1 MARSSLTDKKCQ
13 SLGQGRHSDGNG
25 LYLEVKPKGTS
36 RSWCLIY
43 QLNNKRRQMGLGPYP
58 EVSLAEARH
67 KAAERRKIIKVD
79 KVDPM
84 GVMGQRSAGLKQF
97 EVYAEEYIKS
107 LEPTWTSPKS
117 AISWRNSLRDYVYP
131 HIGSKAVESL
141 TSDDIYNLLDKD
153 DFWMEK
159 QETAIRVRGRMKKIF
174 DYARAQGAPIVH
186 NPADWEGNLE
196 FRLKIVSKRIRTTHL
211 RSLPYKSAPPFLAE
225 LKIENAMSAKAMI
238 WVLLTACRTANVC
251 SMKWNN
257 VDFDNLVWTC
267 PATTMKNKQE
277 FKVPFSQTVGDW
289 LQSIPKIDELV
300 FPVKKGK
307 EMSNNTLL
315 ALLKR
320 MEYKDLTTTHGLRST
335 FSTWANEKT
344 MHQSDIIE
352 AALSHK
358 IGDATSLAY
367 NRSELL
373 EKRRTL
379 MLEWENYLHF

>member
-1 MARSSLTDKKCQ
+1 MARKNLTDMNCRK
-13 SLGQGRHSDGNG
+13 LGPGRHSDGNG

-43 QLNNKRRQMGLGPYP
+43 QLNGKRRQMGLGPYP
-58 EVSLAEARH
+58 EVSLAEARM
-67 KAAERRKIIKVD
+67 KAAERRKIVRVD
-79 KVDPM
+79 KIDPM

-97 EVYAEEYIKS
+97 EVHAEEYIKS
-107 LEPTWTSPKS
+107 LEPTWTNEKS
-117 AISWRNSLRDYVYP
+117 SVSWRNTLRDYVNP
-131 HIGSKAVESL
+131 HIGSKAVESV
-141 TSDDIYNLLDKD
+141 TKDDIYNLLNRDN
-153 DFWMEK
+153 FWMEK
-159 QETAIRVRGRMKKIF
+159 QETAIRVRGRIKKIF

-196 FRLKIVSKRIRTTHL
+196 FRLNIVSKSIRTTHL
-211 RSLPYKSAPPFLAE
+211 RSLPYKFAPTFLSD
-225 LKIENAMSAKAMI
+225 LKCRDEMSAKAMI

-251 SMKWNN
+251 SMRWDD
-257 VDFDNLVWTC
+257 VDFDNLIWTC
-267 PATTMKNKQE
+267 PASTMKNKHE

-289 LQSIPKIDELV
+289 LQSIPKIDGFV
-300 FPVKKGK
+300 FPVKKRK

-320 MEYKDLTTTHGLRST
+320 MEYKGLTTTHGLRST

-358 IGDATSLAY
+358 IGDATSQAY

-373 EKRRTL
+373 EKRRRL
-379 MLEWENYLHF
+379 MFEWQMHLGF